1 MSNWTKIF
9 IILLSVAS
17 IFLSAAVI
25 AFVGSTQNYKA
36 DFDTQ
41 SQEVSNLRS
50 NEAGFY
56 QRMEAKNF
64 QMKELEKRYA
74 ATIARLE
81 GEMQSLGADK
91 RTAET
96 ERNEAISKVNAWSGT
111 VAGFETTIA
120 NLNQSLELAESQL
133 KDLRKKDIESDAKLA
148 GLESQ
153 LYEKI
158 VQMKQLGA
166 DLRNLREQ
174 KKSIEDRLN
183 SLAGTDGGYTSPG
196 VTTTREKVTVAPT
209 TLPVGAAIK
218 GQIIDVGDSLVT
230 MNVGSADG
238 VKPGTVFYVI
248 RGDMFICNIK
258 VTNVDV
264 NVCAGTTYR
273 KTVQPRTGDSIST
286 KL

>member
-17 IFLSAAVI
+17 IFLSAVVV

-41 SQEVSNLRS
+41 DQEVSRLRI
-50 NEAGFY
+50 NEADFY
-56 QRMEAKNF
+56 QRMEEKNF
-64 QMKELEKRYA
+64 QMKEEEKRHIA
-74 ATIARLE
+74 RIARLDS
-81 GEMQSLGADK
+81 EMQNLIEDK

-96 ERNEAISKVNAWSGT
+96 KLNEATSKVNAWSGT

-120 NLNQSLELAESQL
+120 NLNQSLKLTETQL
-133 KDLRKKDIESDAKLA
+133 KELREKGIKSDAKLA
-148 GLESQ
+148 ELETQ

-158 VQMKQLGA
+158 VQMKQLA
-166 DLRNLREQ
+166 SDLRNLREQ

-183 SLAGTDGGYTSPG
+183 AIAAPNNDYSKRTVTATYDKAMPARGIPAGS
-196 VTTTREKVTVAPT
+196 
-209 TLPVGAAIK
+209 AIK
-218 GQIIDVGDSLVT
+218 GQIIDVGNALVT

-238 VKPGTVFYVI
+238 VKLGTVFYVI

-258 VTNVDV
+258 VTNVDI
-264 NVCAGTTYR
+264 NVCAGTSYR
-273 KTVQPRTGDSIST
+273 KTVQPRTGDSVST